1 MRVTNKEIYRPGG
14 GERVIKVLGV
24 VVVWWWCGG
33 VVVVVVVRKGE
44 IGKGS
49 NIKGGGNKHV
59 NACVCL

>member
-14 GERVIKVLGV
+14 GERVIKVL
-24 VVVWWWCGG
+24 G